1 MSRNDKRIP
10 RQVEKLIYQQAGSR
24 CAFCAESAV
33 ALLEIHHIVPRAEGG
48 PNDPVNLI
56 LACRNCH
63 RRIESGEISRKEVLR
78 TKRSLGAALHVM
90 PRRESGGHVNNLN
103 VTAPVSSSILAN
115 HVTIGGDAKLPSRI
129 AHPSGSI
136 GADVMKKNYVD
147 YLIRRYYDFRKSDV
161 SYGASRPFN
170 HGVIHSNIASKF
182 KAKTFFIPEGRF
194 DELVVYLQ
202 GRIDQTVQGRVNRK
216 RGRRSYSSFEQYV
229 HDQGTNRGTEGR

>member
-1 MSRNDKRIP
+1 
-10 RQVEKLIYQQAGSR
+10 
-24 CAFCAESAV
+24 
-33 ALLEIHHIVPRAEGG
+33 EGG

-147 YLIRRYYDFRKSDV
+147 YLIRRYY
-161 SYGASRPFN
+161 
-170 HGVIHSNIASKF
+170 
-182 KAKTFFIPEGRF
+182 
-194 DELVVYLQ
+194 
-202 GRIDQTVQGRVNRK
+202 
-216 RGRRSYSSFEQYV
+216 
-229 HDQGTNRGTEGR
+229 